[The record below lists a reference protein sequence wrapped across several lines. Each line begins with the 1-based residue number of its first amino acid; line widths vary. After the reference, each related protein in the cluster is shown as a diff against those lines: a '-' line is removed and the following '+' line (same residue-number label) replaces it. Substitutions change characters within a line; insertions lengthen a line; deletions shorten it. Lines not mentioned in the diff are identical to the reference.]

1 MDPKS
6 IPDSVKITHESLF
19 DGCVEGI
26 EIKEKKVFSVQYHPE
41 ANPLPQYSKYL
52 FNKILK
58 NIIEV
63 KKNGKK
69 KRY

>member
-1 MDPKS
+1 MNCKEFS
-6 IPDSVKITHESLF
+6 
-19 DGCVEGI
+19 EGI
-26 EIKEKKVFSVQYHPE
+26 EVKEKKVFSVQYHPE
-41 ANPLPQYSKYL
+41 ANPGPQDSKYL
-52 FNKILK
+52 FNKFLK